1 MDVPK
6 VTLRYKQT
14 VQDKIVKTAIELFSK
29 NGYRNT
35 KMNDIARIMGIS
47 KGKLYLYFQSK
58 EDLFYATCRSYDQLL
73 YKDNDIYYQNVS
85 DISEYFGKI
94 YDHEISLLKQYY
106 PILVDVL
113 AESKHN
119 SYLKN
124 ILEKER
130 LVAEQI
136 ALHFLQE
143 VQKSGQFLTNSK
155 NLNDLA
161 LGVVALYDGLA
172 SSRFTGQDY
181 KSNKNA
187 FVTTMAAILKGAS

>member
-58 EDLFYATCRSYDQLL
+58 EDLFYAACRSYDQLL

-106 PILVDVL
+106 PILVDAL

-119 SYLKN
+119 SHLKN

-130 LVAEQI
+130 LVAEQM

-143 VQKSGQFLTNSK
+143 VQKSGKFLTNSR

-181 KSNKNA
+181 ESNKNA